1 MSYSPPQRSY
11 SPDPNPDTIPLSTN
25 YPTPSRKD
33 TMFLSTIGPNDAP
46 MKKFKQLDT
55 SRDWSINLYNLD
67 IEGSSPRRFGAL
79 NQKIDFT
86 NKNDDIERS
95 WPKQLHVGLNKPEYN
110 LKNNDIEK
118 SSPGCVEIRTNRHT
132 NPLEPK
138 YNLAKTEDFPPEIPR
153 FIRDSIEVKDIEGAQ
168 PTKKIS
174 LGVKRDPLK
183 KDDIKD
189 SWPKKP
195 YIRKPGDYEYIDYRD
210 VYKDEYMKT
219 IKEPSDKSKIRNPL
233 ELMVIKKLMVLLKE
247 INLLFFL
254 NIIINLLL
262 I

>member
-86 NKNDDIERS
+86 NKNDDIER
-95 WPKQLHVGLNKPEYN
+95 
-110 LKNNDIEK
+110 
-118 SSPGCVEIRTNRHT
+118 
-132 NPLEPK
+132 
-138 YNLAKTEDFPPEIPR
+138 
-153 FIRDSIEVKDIEGAQ
+153 
-168 PTKKIS
+168 
-174 LGVKRDPLK
+174 
-183 KDDIKD
+183 
-189 SWPKKP
+189 
-195 YIRKPGDYEYIDYRD
+195 
-210 VYKDEYMKT
+210 
-219 IKEPSDKSKIRNPL
+219 
-233 ELMVIKKLMVLLKE
+233 
-247 INLLFFL
+247 
-254 NIIINLLL
+254 
-262 I
+262 

>member
-1 MSYSPPQRSY
+1 
-11 SPDPNPDTIPLSTN
+11 
-25 YPTPSRKD
+25 
-33 TMFLSTIGPNDAP
+33 MFLSTIGPKDFP
-46 MKKFKQLDT
+46 MRKFKKLDT

-110 LKNNDIEK
+110 LRNDDIEK
-118 SSPGCVEIRTNRHT
+118 SSPQCVEIKTTRHT

-138 YNLAKTEDFPPEIPR
+138 YKLASTEDYPPEIPK
-153 FIRDSIEVKDIEGAQ
+153 FIRDQIDVKDIEGAQ

-174 LGVKRDPLK
+174 LNILSDPLK

-195 YIRKPGDYEYIDYRD
+195 YVRKKVIINILIIVMFIKMIIYR
-210 VYKDEYMKT
+210 KLW
-219 IKEPSDKSKIRNPL
+219 NQ
-233 ELMVIKKLMVLLKE
+233 VIKVKLEIHWILFIIWDLLMGIRKLMVL
-247 INLLFFL
+247 
-254 NIIINLLL
+254 
-262 I
+262 